1 MDLHERAERLA
12 KLMEERLDIRGDG
25 LATKTRRAGRR
36 IPRWVRRELDVL
48 VEALERVDHPKLAQQ
63 VDYARIETGTRRAEG
78 WLENV
83 DAWDRRKSV
92 LIHWLAGNAMNI
104 LIVIAIT
111 LALMGWRGLI

>member
-1 MDLHERAERLA
+1 MGLA
-12 KLMEERLDIRGDG
+12 AGPRDG
-25 LATKTRRAGRR
+25 LRLHRQDPQIVRQPVTAG
-36 IPRWVRRELDVL
+36 ELDVL
-48 VEALERVDHPKLAQQ
+48 VEALDRVDHPKLAQQ